1 MKPFRL
7 TSVIACIAMAT
18 VVTAAGAGSTD
29 VAQALSDISAPQ
41 VEISNIE
48 GVPASALPQ
57 SGQCKLWY
65 DELPVGRQ
73 TAQMDCEH
81 AHWLARTWG
90 GRVIDHDHERARYQ
104 GRNDFAGVPVNAL
117 PRRGFC
123 RAWLDGVDANAQPA
137 ESDCRVA
144 RQIANHR
151 GGRVIFMPL

>member
-29 VAQALSDISAPQ
+29 VAQALSDVSAPT
-41 VEISNIE
+41 VEISNVA
-48 GVPASALPQ
+48 GVPAGALPQ
-57 SGQCKLWY
+57 RGQCKLWY

-73 TAQMDCEH
+73 AAQMDCEH
-81 AHWLARTWG
+81 AQWLARTWG
-90 GRVIDHDHERARYQ
+90 GRVIDHDGERARYE
-104 GRNDFAGVPVNAL
+104 GRNDFTGVPVSAL

-123 RAWLDGVDANAQPA
+123 RAWLAGVDADAQPA

-144 RQIANHR
+144 RQTAERN